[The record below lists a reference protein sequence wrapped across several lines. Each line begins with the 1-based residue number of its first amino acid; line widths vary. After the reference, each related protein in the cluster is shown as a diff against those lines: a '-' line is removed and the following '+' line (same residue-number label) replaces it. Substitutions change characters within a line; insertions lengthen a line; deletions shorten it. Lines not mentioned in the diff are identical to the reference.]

1 VSRFNKRTELSQ
13 DISPWPAVAW
23 DAPAHER
30 KYRGPWTTAL
40 ALSPADSTTLYL
52 GTQYVMKTTDGGLHW
67 ETISPDLTGA
77 IPAGAQKAGD
87 EKAAGPPSLEDA
99 KREGYGVVF
108 TVAPSPLRRDLI
120 WAGSDTG
127 LIHVTRDGGKNWSNV
142 TPSD

>member
-13 DISPWPAVAW
+13 DISPWPRGV

-67 ETISPDLTGA
+67 ETISRILRA

-87 EKAAGPPSLEDA
+87 EKAAG
-99 KREGYGVVF
+99 RE
-108 TVAPSPLRRDLI
+108 S
-120 WAGSDTG
+120 
-127 LIHVTRDGGKNWSNV
+127 
-142 TPSD
+142 